1 MQIVCGPAMDMN
13 EAMSM
18 KGQGQ
23 SDEWGTQPYPV
34 HYPVSRLRVAA
45 IRFLNPAPLMW
56 DFDHPPLAVPLA
68 GRYDIESMMPA
79 QCAERLA
86 NGTADLGLV
95 PITAFTQSNDL
106 RIIPGC
112 AIASKGA
119 IRSLLLIARVATGLS
134 GIRSIAS
141 DTSSRATHAYVQ
153 VMARRFWKI
162 PATFTQHAPDLDAM
176 LAACDAALLIGDPAL
191 LALEDRTARQERTGE
206 ELLYLDLGAEWHK
219 LTGLPWI
226 SALWGVCE
234 EAVRSSDVREQLVS
248 DLIGSRD
255 AGLAHIDDLA
265 DEWAMHIALPRAT
278 IHTYL
283 SRNIHYILDDECL
296 DGLRRFYELAAAC
309 DVLPP
314 VADLRFL

>member
-1 MQIVCGPAMDMN
+1 MVCGPGMDTA
-13 EAMSM
+13 ERMSTSER
-18 KGQGQ
+18 GQ
-23 SDEWGTQPYPV
+23 SDEWGTQSQPL

-56 DFDHPPLAVPLA
+56 DFDHPPLAVPFA
-68 GRYDIESMMPA
+68 ERYDIESMMPA

-86 NGTADLGLV
+86 SGTADLGLV
-95 PITAFTQSNDL
+95 PITAFARSSDL
-106 RIIPGC
+106 RIVPGC

-119 IRSLLLIARVATGLS
+119 IRSLLLIVRASTGRD
-134 GIRSIAS
+134 GVRSIAT
-141 DTSSRATHAYVQ
+141 DTSSRATLAYVQ

-191 LALEDRTARQERTGE
+191 LALEDRAARQQRTGE
-206 ELLYLDLGAEWHK
+206 ELLYLDLGEEWHK
-219 LTGLPWI
+219 FTGLPWI
-226 SALWGVCE
+226 SALWGVRE
-234 EAVRSSDVREQLVS
+234 ESIRSAPVRDQLVG
-248 DLIGSRD
+248 DLLGSRD

-278 IHTYL
+278 IYAYL
-283 SRNIHYILDDECL
+283 SQNIHYILDDECL
-296 DGLRRFYELAAAC
+296 EGLRRFYALAAAS

-314 VADLRFL
+314 VTDLPLL

>member
-1 MQIVCGPAMDMN
+1 
-13 EAMSM
+13 
-18 KGQGQ
+18 
-23 SDEWGTQPYPV
+23 
-34 HYPVSRLRVAA
+34 
-45 IRFLNPAPLMW
+45 MW

-68 GRYDIESMMPA
+68 ERYDIESMMPA

-95 PITAFTQSNDL
+95 PITAFAQSTALVRSNDL
-106 RIIPGC
+106 RIVPGC

-119 IRSLLLIARVATGLS
+119 IRSLLLIVRAKTGIE
-134 GIRSIAS
+134 GIRSIAA
-141 DTSSRATHAYVQ
+141 DTSSRATQAYVQ
-153 VMARRFWKI
+153 IMARRFWKI

-191 LALEDRTARQERTGE
+191 LALEDRAARQQRTGE

-226 SALWGVCE
+226 SAVWGVRE
-234 EAVRSSDVREQLVS
+234 EAIRSTAQRDELVRNSLIQ

-283 SRNIHYILDDECL
+283 GRNIHYILDDECL
-296 DGLRRFYELAAAC
+296 EGLRRFYELAAAC

-314 VADLRFL
+314 VGELRFL